1 MKPKLN
7 IVTLGV
13 SNLRNARDF
22 YERKFGWTPVA
33 VNKDIVFY
41 KLNGILLSLFGKQ
54 EPASEAGV
62 STVGGS
68 IGLDH
73 LVDTA
78 EEVDELST
86 LLEGRGVDIVK
97 RPEMTFFGAYVGYVA
112 DNEGNVWGVGCNPY
126 IELDEQ
132 GNVVTHKDIKHL
144 ER

>member
-1 MKPKLN
+1 MKPKLS

-13 SNLRNARDF
+13 NDLQNARNF

-54 EPASEAGV
+54 ELASEAGV

-68 IGLDH
+68 IGLDY
-73 LVDTA
+73 LVGTA
-78 EEVDELST
+78 EEVDELFT

-112 DNEGNVWGVGCNPY
+112 DNEGNVWGVGFNPY
-126 IELDEQ
+126 VELDEQ
-132 GNVVTHKDIKHL
+132 GNIVTHKDIKHL
-144 ER
+144 EG